1 MLGLLAEMPPV
12 NEGQGVPVCRRNL
25 HSVLGKEGCRPTFF
39 FFLLYFWLY
48 LVFIVTC
55 GICLVVAS
63 GGYSPI
69 SELGLLIEVASLI
82 AEHSL

>member
-1 MLGLLAEMPPV
+1 MSQSAGETSIQSWA
-12 NEGQGVPVCRRNL
+12 RRDVDQL
-25 HSVLGKEGCRPTFF
+25 F
-39 FFLLYFWLY
+39 FFLMYFWLY

-82 AEHSL
+82 ADHSL

>member
-1 MLGLLAEMPPV
+1 M
-12 NEGQGVPVCRRNL
+12 NEGQCVPVCQRNL
-25 HSVLGKEGCRPTFF
+25 HSVLGNEGCRPTFF
-39 FFLLYFWLY
+39 FFNYFMYFWLY

-55 GICLVVAS
+55 GICLVMAS

-69 SELGLLIEVASLI
+69 SELGLLIVVASLI

>member
-1 MLGLLAEMPPV
+1 MSQSAGETSIQSWA
-12 NEGQGVPVCRRNL
+12 RRDVDQL
-25 HSVLGKEGCRPTFF
+25 F

-82 AEHSL
+82 ADHSL

>member
-1 MLGLLAEMPPV
+1 MST
-12 NEGQGVPVCRRNL
+12 N
-25 HSVLGKEGCRPTFF
+25 FF
-39 FFLLYFWLY
+39 FFLMYFWLY

-55 GICLVVAS
+55 GIRLVVAS

-82 AEHSL
+82 ADHSL

>member
-1 MLGLLAEMPPV
+1 MSQSAGEISIQSWA
-12 NEGQGVPVCRRNL
+12 RRDVDQL
-25 HSVLGKEGCRPTFF
+25 FF